1 MFHKEMLKDFQSTL
15 KSRTLATAYSFL
27 AQRMACVFPHRR
39 GNIAPDAL
47 DLRDL
52 THTYLLNA
60 RKSFY
65 SYRWR
70 RVTYQRSRCFSSK
83 SMKKI
88 V

>member
-15 KSRTLATAYSFL
+15 KSRTLAAACSFL
-27 AQRMACVFPHRR
+27 AQRMACVFSHRR
-39 GNIAPDAL
+39 GNIAPDVL
-47 DLRDL
+47 DLRVV

-70 RVTYQRSRCFSSK
+70 RVTYHRSSCFSSK
-83 SMKKI
+83 SMKK
-88 V
+88 